1 MKSKSVAVMAGCG
14 RMEWYITKI
23 AGSAKI
29 KTGISTQEIYSFT
42 FSIMTTK
49 KRTKKRK
56 KNAKITKKKKRN
68 RG

>member
-29 KTGISTQEIYSFT
+29 KTDISTQEIYSFK
-42 FSIMTTK
+42 FSIMT
-49 KRTKKRK
+49 K
-56 KNAKITKKKKRN
+56 KNKKIKT
-68 RG
+68 G